1 MKNPY
6 AQALYNAAQKDGADA
21 KDLVARLVKLL
32 EKQGRSKLL
41 PSILQDLQRIEARN
55 AKVDSIIEVA
65 HERDSAHALKE
76 AAALGIHATKTHTNP
91 TLIQGWRATAQGKLF
106 DRSAKRS
113 LIELYRNSIA
123 HH

>member
-55 AKVDSIIEVA
+55 AKVDSVVEVA
-65 HERDSAHALKE
+65 HEKDSAH
-76 AAALGIHATKTHTNP
+76 TTNSRP
-91 TLIQGWRATAQGKLF
+91 
-106 DRSAKRS
+106 
-113 LIELYRNSIA
+113 Y